1 LTAGCGDVV
10 PFAYDEGTQLYDRHA
25 YPFVALVD
33 RAVHVFSTQDV
44 CDPAKAGRGESFTY
58 SFRSC

>member
-1 LTAGCGDVV
+1 VV